1 MLISLYVSILLL
13 TTSTGNHYEIAR
25 ESQSKGQLFSFADC
39 QTNPPGGAQLNELS
53 IAGTHGSATGSP
65 RSHDV
70 PDERCLADGDD
81 EANRY
86 NFDKKNCRFKSSQA
100 GHGRDSEPGTTCSS
114 TQGEGWKKYVSR
126 VPQSGNFLLV
136 NTIDGRIH
144 AFLLKCDNVLKYKW
158 TFVLDEK
165 QFEHNLNSLD
175 FGERFLIPSLSGNL
189 YSFDGKSLFQVHLP
203 NNQPQINLDVSFSGG
218 STVNLYGIDFLSGE
232 VVYKCV
238 NGECS
243 T

>member
-1 MLISLYVSILLL
+1 MKCQCYIKQGIASCMFITIAFCLKLLL
-13 TTSTGNHYEIAR
+13 LLSMKCHII
-25 ESQSKGQLFSFADC
+25 SQWL
-39 QTNPPGGAQLNELS
+39 
-53 IAGTHGSATGSP
+53 
-65 RSHDV
+65 
-70 PDERCLADGDD
+70 
-81 EANRY
+81 
-86 NFDKKNCRFKSSQA
+86 
-100 GHGRDSEPGTTCSS
+100 
-114 TQGEGWKKYVSR
+114 